1 MLVFY
6 NVKDP
11 ATWVVN
17 ILVLLFV
24 MYSRLYLAVH
34 WPQDVVLGSVV
45 GIVAGVIVCAC
56 NIHEALFNLVSEEQK
71 NIAGGLIYLAVGFGY
86 FILVWCFVKALNVV
100 SNNNPCPD
108 QAILRYKLGVLR
120 SLRILKEDANDE
132 KSKEA
137 SIMKKSESNKSNVA
151 ADEQYD
157 IEDSDP
163 EVDIDILTID
173 KSMWSKAL
181 MFMPKEERKKK
192 ETEDE
197 RKKREIG
204 IFFPKDVKFDPDN
217 KIRFWYNA
225 INVFGAYCGMA
236 TFAVVDGREWM
247 AFINWIEAVY
257 ATSFTFA
264 VIVYTR
270 TLLRSM
276 LPKKVFKWVY
286 LFVSWFVGFVSHSCI
301 IYCSFAI
308 TCSTKDSQ
316 LQYSLPQYVF
326 GLFPLSYSYVR
337 KRIID
342 EASATGYYN
351 L

>member
-56 NIHEALFNLVSEEQK
+56 TIHEALFNLVSEEQK

-120 SLRILKEDANDE
+120 ALRILKDANDE
-132 KSKEA
+132 KSEEA
-137 SIMKKSESNKSNVA
+137 SIIKKSESNESNVA

-157 IEDSDP
+157 IEASDP
-163 EVDIDILTID
+163 EAISVTID
-173 KSMWSKAL
+173 KSMWSNGS
-181 MFMPKEERKKK
+181 MFMPKEEREKK
-192 ETEDE
+192 EAEDE
-197 RKKREIG
+197 RKKRETG

-225 INVFGAYCGMA
+225 INVVGSYCGMA
-236 TFAVVDGREWM
+236 TFAMQDGREWM
-247 AFINWIEAVY
+247 TYTPGIKWIEAVY
-257 ATSFTFA
+257 AMSFTFA
-264 VIVYTR
+264 LIVYTR
-270 TLLRSM
+270 TILRSM
-276 LPKKVFKWVY
+276 LPKKVFKWVR
-286 LFVSWFVGFVSHSCI
+286 LFVFWFIGFVSHSCI
-301 IYCSFAI
+301 HCSCAIACLKRLTITILFA
-308 TCSTKDSQ
+308 T
-316 LQYSLPQYVF
+316 
-326 GLFPLSYSYVR
+326 VR
-337 KRIID
+337 VR
-342 EASATGYYN
+342 SVSSFV
-351 L
+351 LVC